1 MKKSIVAFFLM
12 LVMVLPICAMAEAAP
27 TYNDVPYKTTDLA
40 ETDENYYSEL
50 DLAELWN
57 WKQIRNY
64 PTLYTKDS
72 WQNYLSACANL
83 QGFDHDNLTDANKA
97 ELDKIKAAR
106 EALVQ
111 VRPFEGIDG
120 EVIYIWGDDM
130 PVTTPAEELV
140 FKREDHDTEDYR
152 PFITPYLV
160 EDQSKAKGIWLVTSG
175 GGNNFRSNPAEAYN
189 ICPKLNE
196 MGYNAFLLQRRV
208 APYNSDDIV
217 MDMQRAIRYI
227 KAHGEEWGL
236 GGTDVLVNSGY
247 SGSGGNLRVMLD
259 KFYGDITPNQ
269 FDTDYVCDDVD
280 KVNSDFDVAVFI
292 YSASPLQNTEN
303 TNLPHVFIGIG
314 ADDFMGPDGSIEM
327 FKQLSNKEDPRFAKV
342 CPELHIYG
350 KNGHGFGAGLKGTS
364 SELWMESADL
374 YIGKVMGK
382 NEVVVTGNPPEEFV
396 LQQTVVQN
404 DASTQNMDM
413 IVTVYTTADH
423 GRYYATY
430 VTRGNL
436 QIIYG
441 VVIGGHPVEPEFD
454 LSGGYAAKYNAHN
467 IIWDLCDQSAWEPR
481 VYTEETK

>member
-1 MKKSIVAFFLM
+1 MKKGIVAFLLM

-40 ETDENYYSEL
+40 ENDANYYSEL

-72 WQNYLSACANL
+72 WQKYLAACSNL
-83 QGFDHDNLTDANKA
+83 QNFDHDNLTDANKA

-111 VRPFEGIDG
+111 VKPFEGING
-120 EVIYIWGDDM
+120 EVIYIWGEDM

-140 FKREDHDTEDYR
+140 ITRADHDNEDYR

-160 EDQSKAKGIWLVTSG
+160 EDQSQAKGIWLVTSG
-175 GGNNFRSNPAEAYN
+175 GGNSFRSNPAEAYN

-196 MGYNAFLLQRRV
+196 LGYNAFLLQRRV

-236 GGTDVLVNSGY
+236 GGMDVLVNSGY

-292 YSASPLQNTEN
+292 YSGRPLDTESGN
-303 TNLPHVFIGIG
+303 EHIPHIFIGVG
-314 ADDFMGPDGSIEM
+314 EDDSFEGSIDL
-327 FKQLSNKEDPRFAKV
+327 FKQLKGDDPRFAKV
-342 CPELHIYG
+342 NPELHIYG
-350 KNGHGFGAGLKGTS
+350 QNGHGFGAGIKGTG
-364 SELWMESADL
+364 SELWLETADL

-382 NEVVVTGNPPEEFV
+382 NEQVVTANPPEEFV
-396 LQQTVVQN
+396 LQQVVVQN

-413 IVTVYTTADH
+413 YATVYTTADH
-423 GRYYATY
+423 GKYYMTY
-430 VTRGNL
+430 VTRGYQ

-441 VVIGGHPVEPEFD
+441 VIIGNHPVEPEYD
-454 LSGGYAAKYNAHN
+454 LSGGYAAKYRAHE
-467 IIWDLCDQSAWEPR
+467 ILWGLCDQTAWEPR
-481 VYTEETK
+481 VYTEDAE